1 MNVNQFLKPTVLKIF
16 LFLVFA
22 AFSIFIAKENAC
34 GVGLFFAFCY
44 KAYGFPFFYIATGD
58 IDTAS
63 AYLKTLAFGNY
74 FARFNNFLFNVP
86 AFLFDIVL
94 IYLLAC
100 LISVLFRKI
109 KIKH

>member
-1 MNVNQFLKPTVLKIF
+1 MNFKEFLKPTVLKIF
-16 LFLVFA
+16 LFLVFV
-22 AFSIFIAKENAC
+22 AFFVFIAKEDAC

-44 KAYGFPFFYIATGD
+44 KAYGFPLFYIVTGQ
-58 IDTAS
+58 IDEAS
-63 AYLKTLAFGNY
+63 AYLKTLTFGGY
-74 FARFNNFLFNVP
+74 FAKFNTFLFNVP

-100 LISVLFRKI
+100 LIYILLRKI

>member
-1 MNVNQFLKPTVLKIF
+1 MNLKEFLKPTVLKIF
-16 LFLVFA
+16 LFLVFV
-22 AFSIFIAKENAC
+22 AFFIFIARDDAC

-58 IDTAS
+58 IDIAS
-63 AYLKTLAFGNY
+63 AYFKTLTFGGY
-74 FARFNNFLFNVP
+74 FAKFNNFLFNVP

-109 KIKH
+109 KIKN

>member
-1 MNVNQFLKPTVLKIF
+1 MNFKKFLKPTVLKIF
-16 LFLVFA
+16 IFFFIGILFLYF
-22 AFSIFIAKENAC
+22 AKENAC

-58 IDTAS
+58 IDNAS
-63 AYLKTLAFGNY
+63 AYLKTLTFGGY
-74 FARFNNFLFNVP
+74 FAKFNNFLFNVP

-100 LISVLFRKI
+100 LISVLFRKT
-109 KIKH
+109 KIKN